1 MLVFKVRLR
10 LVRLQGAATVI
21 MSIIVLGEIGIDE
34 IYELNW
40 RAVVPNSLNSFA
52 DVITFR
58 DMEHHTCV
66 VS

>member
-1 MLVFKVRLR
+1 
-10 LVRLQGAATVI
+10 
-21 MSIIVLGEIGIDE
+21 MSIIVLEKIGEDG

-40 RAVVPNSLNSFA
+40 RAKVPNSLNSSE

-58 DMEHHTCV
+58 DTEHHRSL